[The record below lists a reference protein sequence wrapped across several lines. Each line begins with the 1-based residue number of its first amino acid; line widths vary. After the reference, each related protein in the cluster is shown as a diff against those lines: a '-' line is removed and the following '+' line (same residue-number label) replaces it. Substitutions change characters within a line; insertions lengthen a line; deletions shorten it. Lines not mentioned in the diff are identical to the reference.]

1 MKDRLREKT
10 WDYHN
15 DLLTMMDMKR
25 TGDGEGGKKLNEYFT
40 KVIEDFGSIVSIQQ
54 SMIEKSMELAKYQ
67 LERAFDLS
75 GLDMKK
81 LSDGLKEDEETFPKL
96 DRIFS
101 DSRIVLLLFKIFI
114 DTSNKLFL
122 FIIFLSSGFKYFI
135 GSASTGEVAVFP

>member
-1 MKDRLREKT
+1 MKSHRFDVNILDTDIMIKNMKDRLREKT

-25 TGDGEGGKKLNEYFT
+25 TGDGEGGKKLNEYFM

-75 GLDMKK
+75 GLNIKK
-81 LSDGLKEDEETFPKL
+81 LSDGLKEDEET
-96 DRIFS
+96 
-101 DSRIVLLLFKIFI
+101 
-114 DTSNKLFL
+114 
-122 FIIFLSSGFKYFI
+122 
-135 GSASTGEVAVFP
+135 